1 MQRCAALLKRHHR
14 VGALPRPRRNFF
26 FLLCLFASLSRP
38 KRRGRRFLSHSP
50 SDINAP
56 STPRLFRLPLG
67 RSLFS
72 ESPLSC
78 SRSSARLSAPKVLS
92 PCILSGAG
100 RSFFRSSGRPSDLK
114 TVGVSLPPPA
124 IWKGRK
130 RRRTRRGRIFAL
142 VLLLLLLFPPPPPS
156 PSTHLSVDIAVRFRH
171 ERPSAEVKYYSGSDI
186 YCNNR

>member
-26 FLLCLFASLSRP
+26 FLRCLFASLSRP

-78 SRSSARLSAPKVLS
+78 SRSSAPSL
-92 PCILSGAG
+92 
-100 RSFFRSSGRPSDLK
+100 RSESSFPLY
-114 TVGVSLPPPA
+114 T
-124 IWKGRK
+124 I
-130 RRRTRRGRIFAL
+130 RRRSVFFSVVGSSVRFEDGRRFSSSSCNLERKKTKTNPKRKKRHFR
-142 VLLLLLLFPPPPPS
+142 PCSPS
-156 PSTHLSVDIAVRFRH
+156 PSSFPPSSSFSFHSSVSRYSSSF
-171 ERPSAEVKYYSGSDI
+171 SARKTKCRSKI
-186 YCNNR
+186 L